1 MYIHLQMKL
10 QQDDLER
17 ELWQE
22 RQSIQRR
29 HEGKVNVRRMEYSL
43 SILGVQ
49 SVDANIC
56 RSEKLGKPLR
66 KEEAEVTRS
75 DFSVGRKVLRY
86 LNVDDGGLFSTR
98 FAQV

>member
-43 SILGVQ
+43 SILSVQ
-49 SVDANIC
+49 SVDADIYAGQKSLVS
-56 RSEKLGKPLR
+56 R
-66 KEEAEVTRS
+66 
-75 DFSVGRKVLRY
+75 
-86 LNVDDGGLFSTR
+86 
-98 FAQV
+98 